1 MSTSPKRL
9 AALASAAVVLAGVT
23 VLAPPAAQANPA
35 GTDLVISEVYGAGG
49 NSGSVLNAD
58 FVELFNPTDDPIDLL
73 GTYVSYRSATGGLGG
88 SMALRGTLDGGDHY
102 LIRMSAAGTG
112 TALPTPDRVASP
124 AISMATAGGQVL
136 LTDGAGPFTQLGD
149 LADTDDIIDMVG
161 LDPSASGTNSFE
173 TAAAPAATATQSAN
187 RAADGADTDDNSDDF
202 ALAAPTPTGCG
213 CVPAPGPFTGTIAEI
228 QGTNTDTSP
237 HLDDTA
243 TTNGVVTA
251 KYPVG
256 GFNGFFMQTA
266 GTGGAVDATPG
277 ASDAI
282 FVFTPDF
289 DDATLNLGD
298 GVTVTGPVSEFSG
311 ATQITAPGLTSVTKT
326 TPGVVTAW
334 SAAYPTT
341 AAARE
346 AHEGELLAPTG
357 TFTVTNT
364 FGTNTFAEIGLATG
378 TTPLL
383 QPTDVAEPGS
393 LEADAIEA
401 DNAARGVVLDDGASL
416 NFTTTA
422 SGTALPWLGN
432 ASAGFNPVRVGARAS
447 FAAVATTSP
456 QLTDGVILDFRN
468 NVWKFQPQQQVTNT
482 GTAVAT
488 FVNTRTNAPPRR
500 GRRPQAGDVQRAEL
514 LQHHG
519 RGLERHPPG

>member
-1 MSTSPKRL
+1 M
-9 AALASAAVVLAGVT
+9 
-23 VLAPPAAQANPA
+23 
-35 GTDLVISEVYGAGG
+35 
-49 NSGSVLNAD
+49 
-58 FVELFNPTDDPIDLL
+58 
-73 GTYVSYRSATGGLGG
+73 
-88 SMALRGTLDGGDHY
+88 
-102 LIRMSAAGTG
+102 
-112 TALPTPDRVASP
+112 
-124 AISMATAGGQVL
+124 
-136 LTDGAGPFTQLGD
+136 
-149 LADTDDIIDMVG
+149 
-161 LDPSASGTNSFE
+161 
-173 TAAAPAATATQSAN
+173 AAPSPEA
-187 RAADGADTDDNSDDF
+187 
-202 ALAAPTPTGCG
+202 CG
-213 CVPAPGPFTGTIAEI
+213 CVPAGGPFTGSIAEI

-237 HLDDTA
+237 HLDDTV

-298 GVTVTGPVSEFSG
+298 GVTVNRPVSEFSG
-311 ATQITAPGLTSVTKT
+311 ATQITAPG
-326 TPGVVTAW
+326 PGLGHQDDARRVNGW

-346 AHEGELLAPTG
+346 AHEGELIAPTN

-364 FGTNTFAEIGLATG
+364 FATNTFAEIGLATG

-393 LEADAIEA
+393 PAAEAIAA

-416 NFTTTA
+416 NFTTSA

-432 ASAGFNPVRVGARAS
+432 ATAGFNPVRVGARAS

-456 QLTDGVILDFRN
+456 QLTDGVILDFRTTSGSSS
-468 NVWKFQPQQQVTNT
+468 PSSRSPTP
-482 GTAVAT
+482 A
-488 FVNTRTNAPPRR
+488 
-500 GRRPQAGDVQRAEL
+500 RPSR
-514 LQHHG
+514 
-519 RGLERHPPG
+519 PS